1 MLRRTAIATFATTA
15 MLLAACGS
23 GDDEG
28 DDGAAPAPPSEEA
41 ADPSLCPVDALDAAD
56 GPVEITFWH
65 SMTASAA
72 TTPGALLDHY
82 HARQDRGVRRPV
94 SHSGSGEHPEAYRAA
109 LRGG

>member
-72 TTPGALLDHY
+72 TTLGELLDDY
-82 HARQDRGVRRPV
+82 TASQDRVVVRP
-94 SHSGSGEHPEAYRAA
+94 GLTGGTGANPEYHRAA
-109 LRGG
+109 GG

>member
-23 GDDEG
+23 SDDEG
-28 DDGAAPAPPSEEA
+28 ADGAAPAPPSEEA

-65 SMTASAA
+65 SMTASAEA
-72 TTPGALLDHY
+72 TPGALNVPYNPSPDRAEVSPGCKDIQPHPI
-82 HARQDRGVRRPV
+82 AR
-94 SHSGSGEHPEAYRAA
+94 HHHPFS
-109 LRGG
+109 